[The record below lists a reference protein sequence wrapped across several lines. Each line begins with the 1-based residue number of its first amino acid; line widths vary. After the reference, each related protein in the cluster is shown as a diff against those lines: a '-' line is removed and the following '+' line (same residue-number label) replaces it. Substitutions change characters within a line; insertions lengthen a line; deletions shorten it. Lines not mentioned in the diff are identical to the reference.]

1 MKKTEIRKLKKLYGT
16 IKGFLLTVF
25 VIMCITALI
34 TATEYAGDV
43 TGERLGNRKRDMITT
58 ESIRDFFGEI
68 PIVKDLLLW

>member
-1 MKKTEIRKLKKLYGT
+1 MRKNKRNDETLPEI
-16 IKGFLLTVF
+16 IKRFLLSVF

-43 TGERLGNRKRDMITT
+43 TGERLGIRERDAVTT
-58 ESIRDFFGEI
+58 EELRDFFGEI

>member
-1 MKKTEIRKLKKLYGT
+1 MRKNKRNDETLPEI
-16 IKGFLLTVF
+16 IKRFLLSVF

-43 TGERLGNRKRDMITT
+43 TGGRLGIRERDTVTT
-58 ESIRDFFGEI
+58 DELRDFFGEI

>member
-1 MKKTEIRKLKKLYGT
+1 MRKNKRNDETLPEI
-16 IKGFLLTVF
+16 IKRFLLSVF

-43 TGERLGNRKRDMITT
+43 TGERLGIRERDTVTT
-58 ESIRDFFGEI
+58 EELRDFFGEI

>member
-1 MKKTEIRKLKKLYGT
+1 MKKNKRYDKDLFEI
-16 IKGFLLTVF
+16 IKGFLLSLL

-43 TGERLGNRKRDMITT
+43 TGERLGIRERDTVTT
-58 ESIRDFFGEI
+58 EDLRDFFGEI